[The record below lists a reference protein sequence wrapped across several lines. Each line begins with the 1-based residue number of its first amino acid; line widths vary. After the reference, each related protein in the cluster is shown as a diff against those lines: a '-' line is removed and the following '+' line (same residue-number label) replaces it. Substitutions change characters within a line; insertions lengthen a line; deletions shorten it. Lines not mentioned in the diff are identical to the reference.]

1 MPDTLT
7 IRPLRSEDWPAWRQ
21 LWAAYLDFYETTL
34 PEAQFEASF
43 TRLIAADTHDFH
55 GFIATWGDGAEAPAI
70 GLAHYLCHR
79 HLWRQEPVCYLQD
92 LFVAPQ
98 ARGTGTGR
106 ALIEA
111 VYAAA
116 DASGAPRVYWLT
128 QEDNHTA
135 RKLYD
140 RIGRLSGFVKYERTF
155 A

>member
-1 MPDTLT
+1 M
-7 IRPLRSEDWPAWRQ
+7 
-21 LWAAYLDFYETTL
+21 
-34 PEAQFEASF
+34 
-43 TRLIAADTHDFH
+43 
-55 GFIATWGDGAEAPAI
+55 
-70 GLAHYLCHR
+70 
-79 HLWRQEPVCYLQD
+79 
-92 LFVAPQ
+92 APQ